1 MKLEYN
7 SITTKSSHSLR
18 LGQNHV
24 KRDDFS
30 FLEGRVFGAT
40 GQPFSGRLS
49 KRLAGSQSEAQPPG
63 ARMAVREKTVTRCA
77 PRVKPYATTCGC
89 FASATRSPRTFTPLD
104 GGNYFTVLD
113 DLPPQPARAPKRRGE
128 VGPID
133 ADLREFLSAG
143 SENRQFVS
151 QIGMRAYG
159 RTPPAWQF
167 VIQFASLR
175 LV

>member
-18 LGQNHV
+18 LGQNYV

-63 ARMAVREKTVTRCA
+63 ARMAVREKTVTRCTA
-77 PRVKPYATTCGC
+77 RVKPYPTICGWFGSTT
-89 FASATRSPRTFTPLD
+89 SARRNNALWQSAGRRPFLEMLVVPGED
-104 GGNYFTVLD
+104 AVQTVHQVFLFMEAVR
-113 DLPPQPARAPKRRGE
+113 LARVHDQFGF
-128 VGPID
+128 D
-133 ADLREFLSAG
+133 AVALEAAVEFLALARRIDG
-143 SENRQFVS
+143 VGVALKN
-151 QIGMRAYG
+151 
-159 RTPPAWQF
+159 
-167 VIQFASLR
+167 
-175 LV
+175 

>member
-1 MKLEYN
+1 MKLECN
-7 SITTKSSHSLR
+7 SITAKSSHSLR

-77 PRVKPYATTCGC
+77 PRVKPYATTCGR
-89 FASATRSPRTFTPLD
+89 FADATSM
-104 GGNYFTVLD
+104 
-113 DLPPQPARAPKRRGE
+113 E
-128 VGPID
+128 
-133 ADLREFLSAG
+133 
-143 SENRQFVS
+143 
-151 QIGMRAYG
+151 
-159 RTPPAWQF
+159 W
-167 VIQFASLR
+167 LR
-175 LV
+175 LLVRLF